1 VGLGPIRTRF
11 GEGTCPF
18 RDPAARRSLHLILD
32 NGSTLAPKHLIAWIL
47 SLGLLFPVHLHCLP
61 VNASWLD

>member
-1 VGLGPIRTRF
+1 
-11 GEGTCPF
+11 
-18 RDPAARRSLHLILD
+18 LILD